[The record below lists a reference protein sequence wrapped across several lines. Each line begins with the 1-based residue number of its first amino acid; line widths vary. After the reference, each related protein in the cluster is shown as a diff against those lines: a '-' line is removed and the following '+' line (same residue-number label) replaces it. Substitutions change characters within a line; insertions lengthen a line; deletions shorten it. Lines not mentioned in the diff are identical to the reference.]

1 MWLMMTAY
9 VGSGGEPTTRQVF
22 TTLSLLT
29 SLRLSTYFF
38 VLAILGYSE
47 GQVAI
52 SRIQVSLTY
61 LAPLYSVYYCVR
73 DDLQNLLELET
84 DGGTPNKSLEDF
96 SYVPLGSEGCNMI
109 IVCML

>member
-61 LAPLYSVYYCVR
+61 LAPLECALLCG
-73 DDLQNLLELET
+73 DLQNLLELET

-96 SYVPLGSEGCNMI
+96 SYVPLGSEGYST
-109 IVCML
+109 